1 MKWKITVI
9 PLHNCLLDWNASSL
23 ANVLVLLTMFTHL
36 WISQNTD
43 LVDNPDI
50 KKGIIDIA
58 LIIHI

>member
-1 MKWKITVI
+1 MKWKIIVI
-9 PLHNCLLDWNASSL
+9 PLDNCFLDWNASSL